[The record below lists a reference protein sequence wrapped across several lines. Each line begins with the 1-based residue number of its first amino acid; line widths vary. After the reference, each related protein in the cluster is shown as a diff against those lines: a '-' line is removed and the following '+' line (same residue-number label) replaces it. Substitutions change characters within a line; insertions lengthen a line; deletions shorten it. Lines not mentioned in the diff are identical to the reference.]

1 MEASRIK
8 AAYPDQEG
16 AHDQRLQAL
25 ESSIIASRKHISE
38 LTAEL
43 QAVEDARKVT
53 GDKMREVAVHKA
65 KLDHVLLQSEPHIR
79 LEGPEGAWLG
89 GRP

>member
-25 ESSIIASRKHISE
+25 ESSILVSRKHISK

-65 KLDHVLLQSEPHIR
+65 KLDHVLLQSEPRIR
-79 LEGPEGAWLG
+79 
-89 GRP
+89 